1 MPTYC
6 APWPEAASPSST
18 NPPTMKLTR
27 ACNLISSATNPWSYN
42 DVGRRQVRRPAT
54 PVIHLCG
61 PL

>member
-1 MPTYC
+1 MPIYC
-6 APWPEAASPSST
+6 ARWPEAASPSST
-18 NPPTMKLTR
+18 PTMKLTR

-54 PVIHLCG
+54 PVIHLFG